1 MAGSQADGGPVIEIR
16 QLSKLEEFREAVDL
30 QETIWGF
37 DKIDLLPLRFFVV
50 ASRVGGQ
57 VLGAYDG
64 NRMAGFCL
72 GIPGI
77 KPGNRPYIHSHMT
90 GVLDGYRNA
99 GIGRSLKLRQRED
112 ALARGIPLI
121 EWTFD
126 PLELKN
132 AFFNIERL
140 GAIVRR
146 YSVNQYGITGS
157 PLHGGLP
164 TDRCYA
170 EWWID
175 SPRVRALLAGQ
186 RHVLEPVERIVF
198 PADIARIRAENG
210 ARAREI
216 QEANAERFLDAFAR
230 GMAVTGFSHNDA
242 EGSYLLEPWNED

>member
-1 MAGSQADGGPVIEIR
+1 MAGIEDPVIEIR
-16 QLSKLEEFREAVDL
+16 QLSTLDEFREAVDL
-30 QETIWGF
+30 QKTIWGF
-37 DKIDLLPLRFFVV
+37 DEIDLLPLRFFVM

-64 NRMAGFCL
+64 ARMVGFCN

-77 KPGNRPYIHSHMT
+77 KPGNQIYLHSHMA
-90 GVLDGYRNA
+90 GVLSEYRNA
-99 GIGRSLKLRQRED
+99 GVGRRLKLRQREY

-140 GAIVRR
+140 GVIVRR
-146 YSVNQYGITGS
+146 YAVNQYGITGS

-175 SPRVRALLAGQ
+175 SPRVRSILAAA
-186 RHVLEPVERIVF
+186 RPKINPVERIAF
-198 PADIARIRAENG
+198 PADIARIRSEDIDA
-210 ARAREI
+210 ARRI
-216 QEANAERFLDAFAR
+216 QERNAAKFQEVFA
-230 GMAVTGFSHNDA
+230 GGLAVTGFSRDDA
-242 EGSYLLEPWNED
+242 EGVYLLERWNEN

>member
-1 MAGSQADGGPVIEIR
+1 MAGSQAPVIEIH
-16 QLSKLEEFREAVDL
+16 QLSTLDEFRTALDL
-30 QETIWGF
+30 QKTIWGF
-37 DKIDLLPLRFFVV
+37 DDLDLLPLRFFVV

-57 VLGAYDG
+57 VLGAYAG
-64 NRMAGFCL
+64 ARMIGFCI

-77 KPGNRPYIHSHMT
+77 KPGNRPYIHSHMM
-90 GVLDGYRNA
+90 GVLHDYRNA
-99 GIGRSLKLRQRED
+99 GVGRRLKLRQRDD

-175 SPRVRALLAGQ
+175 SPRVHSILAG
-186 RHVLEPVERIVF
+186 ERPPIDSTETIAF
-198 PADIARIRAENG
+198 PADIDRIRAEDNHR
-210 ARAREI
+210 ARAI
-216 QEANAERFLDAFAR
+216 QQENAAKFQNAFAS
-230 GMAVTGFSHNDA
+230 GLAVTGFSRSA
-242 EGSYLLEPWNED
+242 GEGVYLLEPWKD

>member
-1 MAGSQADGGPVIEIR
+1 MAGSQGPLIEIR
-16 QLSKLEEFREAVDL
+16 KLSTLEEFRSAVEL
-30 QETIWGF
+30 QKTIWGF
-37 DKIDLLPLRFFVV
+37 DDLDLLPLRFFVV
-50 ASRVGGQ
+50 ASRVGGE

-64 NRMAGFCL
+64 DRMIGFCL

-77 KPGNRPYIHSHMT
+77 KPGNLPYLHSHMM
-90 GVLDGYRNA
+90 GVLSEYRNA
-99 GIGRSLKLRQRED
+99 GVGRRLKLRQRED

-146 YSVNQYGITGS
+146 YSINQYGITGS

-170 EWWID
+170 EWWVD
-175 SPRVRALLAGQ
+175 SPRVRSILAG
-186 RHVLEPVERIVF
+186 ERPQFQVVDRIAF
-198 PADIARIRAENG
+198 PDDIARIRSENNY
-210 ARAREI
+210 RARRI
-216 QEANAERFLDAFAR
+216 QEDNAAKFQDAFAR
-230 GMAVTGFSHNDA
+230 GLAVTGFSRDA
-242 EGSYLLEPWNED
+242 VEGIYLLEPWNEN